1 VRLPR
6 TPSQTVGP
14 FFEFGLL
21 TKTELVG
28 ADTPEAIR
36 IAGRV
41 LDGAGEPVPDGL
53 VEIWHADAGGRYA
66 GGGGCWGRCHTGSD
80 GAYAF
85 TTLKPGA
92 VREPDGSTQA
102 PHVSML
108 CFARGLLK
116 PVLTRL
122 YFPDEGEANA
132 ADPLLTAVR
141 DAADRATLVAR
152 ANGSRS
158 YGFDIRLQGDG
169 QTVFLT
175 TRPAGGVREA
185 A

>member
-14 FFEFGLL
+14 FFEFGLR

-28 ADTPEAIR
+28 ADTDGAIT
-36 IAGRV
+36 IEGRV

-66 GGGGCWGRCHTGSD
+66 GNAGWGRCQTASD
-80 GAYAF
+80 GGYGF

-92 VREPDGSTQA
+92 VHEPDGTVQA
-102 PHVSML
+102 PHVTVL

-122 YFPDEGEANA
+122 YFPDEGESNA
-132 ADPLLTAVR
+132 ADPLL
-141 DAADRATLVAR
+141 AALADEAERATLVAT
-152 ANGSRS
+152 AKGPGS

-169 QTVFLT
+169 QTVFFT
-175 TRPAGGVREA
+175 TPAAGQ
-185 A
+185 